1 MRRSELVP
9 RLLFAG
15 LLSLPA
21 LAAAQGGPDFKV
33 GLDPETCAFS
43 GGSDG
48 AGNVEADAGSGNKM
62 IQVRLD
68 DPRDWGIAEVRF
80 DGDGADQMVHAGGGE
95 AHVVNIFNRNSGPA
109 DVKYSVVVQ
118 NKATG
123 ETRDCDPRII
133 NR

>member
-1 MRRSELVP
+1 MRRSERVP
-9 RLLFAG
+9 SLLFAG

-33 GLDPETCAFS
+33 ELDPETCTFS

-48 AGNVEADAGSGNKM
+48 AGNVEATAGAGNKM
-62 IQVRLD
+62 IQVRLSNKD
-68 DPRDWGIAEVRF
+68 YGIAEVRF
-80 DGDGADQMVHAGGGE
+80 EGEGQEQMLHAGGGA

-118 NKATG
+118 HRDTG